1 MSLCLSGGRV
11 IDPASNTDKT
21 ANLYI
26 DDGRILSIG
35 RAPSGFSAA
44 DTIDVRG
51 QIVCPGFIELSAHLR
66 EPGYEYKATI
76 INECRAAVAGGF
88 TSICCTPDTQPV
100 ADNASVVEHIKQHA
114 RRARAA
120 KVHCI
125 GALTRGLEGNVLAE
139 MHALKESGC
148 IAVTNGDRAIADTSV
163 LRQALGYAAS
173 CELTVILRPLE
184 HWLGLGGK
192 MHDGAV
198 STRLGLPGIPEAEEI
213 IAVSRDLT
221 LVEETGVRAHFSRL
235 SSGQSVRLIMRA
247 RRAGVPV
254 TADIAL
260 ANLLFTDQDVGAYDT
275 NFHLYPPL
283 RETKHRTRLRAAVR
297 KREIDAICGNH
308 EPHDADS
315 KTTPF
320 SLSAPGMST
329 FDTFLP
335 ALLSLVDRGVF
346 DLSTAIAAVSQAPSE
361 ILDLGVGSLTSGAPA
376 DVCVFDAQH
385 EWLADASNL
394 RSSGKNTPFLN
405 QTLRGRTTMTIVSGR
420 VVYSLGS

>member
-1 MSLCLSGGRV
+1 MSLCLRGGRV

-26 DDGRILSIG
+26 DGGRILSIG
-35 RAPSGFSAA
+35 RPPSGFSPAE
-44 DTIDVRG
+44 TIDVGG
-51 QIVCPGFIELSAHLR
+51 QIVCPGFVELSAHLR
-66 EPGYEYKATI
+66 EPGFEYKATI
-76 INECRAAVAGGF
+76 ANECRAAVASGF

-100 ADNASVVEHIKQHA
+100 ADNASVVEHIKQQA

-125 GALTRGLEGNVLAE
+125 GALTHGLEGNVLAE
-139 MHALKESGC
+139 MYALKESGC

-184 HWLGLGGK
+184 HWLGRGGK

-198 STRLGLPGIPEAEEI
+198 STRLGIPGIPEAEEV
-213 IAVSRDLT
+213 IAVNRDLI

-235 SSGQSVRLIMRA
+235 SSSRTVALIMRA

-254 TADIAL
+254 TADVAL
-260 ANLLFTDQDVGAYDT
+260 ANLLYTDQDIGAYDN

-308 EPHDADS
+308 EPHDADA
-315 KTTPF
+315 KATPF

-329 FDTFLP
+329 LDTFLP
-335 ALLSLVDRGVF
+335 ALLSLVNRNVCH
-346 DLSTAIAAVSQAPSE
+346 LSTAIAAVSQAPSE
-361 ILDLGVGSLTSGAPA
+361 ILGLDAGTLAPGAPA
-376 DVCVFDAQH
+376 DVCVFDQDL
-385 EWLADASNL
+385 EWLASAANL

-405 QTLRGRTTMTIVSGR
+405 QTLRGRTTMTLVSGR
-420 VVYSLGS
+420 VVYSLGG